1 MEIKKLTKREKLMI
15 VAAVVCAA
23 TAGYF
28 GYKYFSNVSFDKLLS
43 KQNKD
48 LEDSVDTLMAA
59 ASEGVFEEALA
70 TVGRKIAYRKDR
82 EGYLLEQLV
91 SHPGEKDLCNCL
103 ERVRSELNVL
113 TVRQNKFL
121 AAQKLY
127 GIESAIDI

>member
-1 MEIKKLTKREKLMI
+1 MKNKKFTTREKLLF
-15 VAAVVCAA
+15 VAAILCTA

-28 GYKYFSNVSFDKLLS
+28 GYKYFSNMSLEKE
-43 KQNKD
+43 

-59 ASEGVFEEALA
+59 GSEGVFEEALA

-82 EGYLLEQLV
+82 EGYLLEQLT

-103 ERVRSELNVL
+103 DRVRSELSVL
-113 TVRQNKFL
+113 AARQDRFL

-127 GIESAIDI
+127 EIKDETVI